1 MYKYDVVIVGG
12 GHAGCEAATAAAR
25 LGANTLLITHK
36 ISTIGEMSC
45 NPAIGGVAKG
55 VVVREVDALDGIM
68 GRAIDRASIH
78 SVVLNSSRGAAV
90 WGPRAQ
96 ADRKLYKKA
105 IQEIILN
112 YNNLTVKEESVDDFL
127 IESDSNGE
135 SYIKAVITG
144 SGECI
149 LTSRVVLTTGTFLR
163 GVIHIGEQTT
173 PSGRMG
179 DKPAIELANMLKKY
193 NFKLGR
199 LRTGTPPRLD
209 RGTINWSV
217 LQEQVGDNPPIPF
230 SYLTEKINQPQVP
243 CFITHTNENTHR
255 IIRENLHRSASSYLD
270 NVIAPR
276 YCPSIEVKV
285 KKFAEKNNHQ
295 IFLEPEGLD
304 DNTIYPNGISNSL
317 PIEVQY
323 EMIKSIKGLKNA
335 EILRPGYAVEY
346 DYIDPRE
353 LFHTLETK
361 KVKGLYFAGQINGTT
376 GYEEAAGQGIIA
388 GINAALSSSQKSF
401 VLHRTDSYIGVMIDD
416 LVTKGIAEPYR
427 LFTSRAEY
435 RLAIRSDNA
444 DRRLTQKGYDISLV
458 SHERHSV
465 LQGKLESIKQLE
477 EKLESLTITP
487 EQLRSYGIKISYDG
501 IRKTA
506 LDLLGYPNID
516 WNKLREIWPELNS
529 TTCWNNT
536 RVDVA
541 DTKPSPVIPV
551 HNTQLCQRYLPE
563 GCHPSA
569 LTLGSSKTDCNQ
581 RHFRSKNWIPVSS
594 TGMTPPATYKLQD
607 SYSCVYD
614 TEKNVDSSVM
624 CWNNT
629 ITDSITKNEIYE
641 AVAIEAKYKPYLVR
655 QEADMKFLQEE
666 VNTQIPTNFNYSQIK
681 GLSTEV
687 IEKLQ
692 SIKPAT
698 IGIAKQIQGITPA
711 AIVSILVYLRNKKTK
726 IAANSA

>member
-1 MYKYDVVIVGG
+1 MHKYDVVVVGG
-12 GHAGCEAATAAAR
+12 GHAGCEAAAAAAR

-68 GRAIDRASIH
+68 GRAIDQASIH
-78 SVVLNSSRGAAV
+78 SVILNSSRGAAV

-96 ADRKLYKKA
+96 ADRKLYKQA

-127 IESDSNGE
+127 IESNNNGE
-135 SYIKAVITG
+135 LCIKAVITS
-144 SGECI
+144 SGEHI
-149 LTSRVVLTTGTFLR
+149 LTSKVVLTTGTFLR
-163 GVIHIGEQTT
+163 GVIHIGEQVT

-179 DKPAIELANMLKKY
+179 DKPAVELANTLKKY

-209 RGTINWSV
+209 RGTINWSI
-217 LQEQVGDNPPIPF
+217 LQEQVGDSPPVPF
-230 SYLTEKINQPQVP
+230 SYLTEKINQPQVS
-243 CFITHTNENTHR
+243 CFITHTNKNTHR

-270 NVIAPR
+270 DIIAPR

-285 KKFAEKNNHQ
+285 KKFAEKSSHQ

-304 DNTIYPNGISNSL
+304 DDTVYPNGISNSL
-317 PIEVQY
+317 PVEVQR
-323 EMIKSIKGLKNA
+323 EMIKSIKGLENA
-335 EILRPGYAVEY
+335 EILRSGYAVEY

-388 GINAALSSSQKSF
+388 GINAALSASEKKESF

-416 LVTKGIAEPYR
+416 LVTKGVIEPYR

-458 SHERHSV
+458 SHERYSV
-465 LQGKLESIKQLE
+465 LQNKLESIKQLE
-477 EKLESLTITP
+477 EKLGSLTITP

-506 LDLLGYPNID
+506 LDLLSYPNID
-516 WNKLREIWPELNS
+516 WNKLQEIWPELS
-529 TTCWNNT
+529 SVTRCTTDT
-536 RVDVA
+536 GSSSVISGHSHVIRVA
-541 DTKPSPVIPV
+541 DTGIQ
-551 HNTQLCQRYLPE
+551 HWNDN
-563 GCHPSA
+563 
-569 LTLGSSKTDCNQ
+569 KTDAAD
-581 RHFRSKNWIPVSS
+581 
-594 TGMTPPATYKLQD
+594 TG
-607 SYSCVYD
+607 
-614 TEKNVDSSVM
+614 KNVDSSVTRWNDKM
-624 CWNNT
+624 ECWN
-629 ITDSITKNEIYE
+629 DAAVGSITKNEICE
-641 AVAIEAKYKPYLVR
+641 AVEIEAKYKPYLIR
-655 QEADMKFLQEE
+655 QEADMKFLREE
-666 VNTQIPTNFNYSQIK
+666 INTQIPINFNYSQVK
-681 GLSTEV
+681 GLSSEV

-692 SIKPAT
+692 TIKPAT

-711 AIVSILVYLRNKKTK
+711 AIVSILVYLRNRKTK
-726 IAANSA
+726 VAANFV

>member
-1 MYKYDVVIVGG
+1 MHKYDVVVVGG
-12 GHAGCEAATAAAR
+12 GHAGCEAASAAAR

-45 NPAIGGVAKG
+45 NPALGGVAKG

-68 GRAIDRASIH
+68 GRAIDQASIH

-96 ADRKLYKKA
+96 ADRKLYKRA

-112 YNNLTVKEESVDDFL
+112 YSNLTVKEESVDDFL
-127 IESDSNGE
+127 IESNSNGE
-135 SYIKAVITG
+135 SHIKAVITS
-144 SGECI
+144 SGEHI
-149 LTSRVVLTTGTFLR
+149 LTSKVVLTTGTFLC
-163 GVIHIGEQTT
+163 GVVHIGKQTI

-179 DKPAIELANMLKKY
+179 DKSAVGLANTLKKY
-193 NFKLGR
+193 DFKLGR

-209 RGTINWSV
+209 RGTINWPV
-217 LQEQVGDNPPIPF
+217 LQEQVGDNPPAPF
-230 SYLTEKINQPQVP
+230 SYLTEKINQPQVS

-270 NVIAPR
+270 DVVAPR
-276 YCPSIEVKV
+276 YCPSIEAKV
-285 KKFAEKNNHQ
+285 KKFAEKNSHQ
-295 IFLEPEGLD
+295 IFLEPEGLND
-304 DNTIYPNGISNSL
+304 DTVYPNGISNSL
-317 PIEVQY
+317 PIEVQR
-323 EMIKSIKGLKNA
+323 EMIRSIKGLENA

-388 GINAALSSSQKSF
+388 GINAALSASGKKESF

-416 LVTKGIAEPYR
+416 LVTKGVTEPYR

-435 RLAIRSDNA
+435 RLAIRSNNA

-458 SHERHSV
+458 SYERYSV
-465 LQGKLESIKQLE
+465 LQNKLKSIKQLE
-477 EKLESLTITP
+477 EKLESLKITP
-487 EQLRSYGIKISYDG
+487 EQLRFYGIKISYDG

-506 LDLLGYPNID
+506 LDLLSYPNID
-516 WNKLREIWPELNS
+516 WNKLQEIWPELHS
-529 TTCWNNT
+529 IACLNNT
-536 RVDVA
+536 
-541 DTKPSPVIPV
+541 KMY
-551 HNTQLCQRYLPE
+551 NT
-563 GCHPSA
+563 A
-569 LTLGSSKTDCNQ
+569 
-581 RHFRSKNWIPVSS
+581 
-594 TGMTPPATYKLQD
+594 
-607 SYSCVYD
+607 
-614 TEKNVDSSVM
+614 
-624 CWNNT
+624 
-629 ITDSITKNEIYE
+629 KNEVRE

-655 QEADMKFLQEE
+655 QEADMKFLREE
-666 VNTQIPTNFNYSQIK
+666 INTQIPINFNYSQVK
-681 GLSTEV
+681 GLSSEV

-692 SIKPAT
+692 TMKPAT

-711 AIVSILVYLRNKKTK
+711 AIVSILVYLRNRK
-726 IAANSA
+726 IKVAANSA

>member
-1 MYKYDVVIVGG
+1 MHKYDVVIVGG
-12 GHAGCEAATAAAR
+12 GHAGCEAAAAAAR
-25 LGANTLLITHK
+25 LGASTLLITHK

-78 SVVLNSSRGAAV
+78 SVILNSSRGAAV

-112 YNNLTVKEESVDDFL
+112 YDNLTVKEESVEDFL

-135 SYIKAVITG
+135 SYIKAVITS
-144 SGECI
+144 SGERI
-149 LTSRVVLTTGTFLR
+149 LTSKVVLTTGTFLR
-163 GVIHIGEQTT
+163 GVIHIGEQAT

-179 DKPAIELANMLKKY
+179 DKPAVELANTLKKY

-217 LQEQVGDNPPIPF
+217 LQEQVGDNPPSPF
-230 SYLTEKINQPQVP
+230 SYLTEKINQLQVS

-255 IIRENLHRSASSYLD
+255 IIRENLHRSASSHLD
-270 NVIAPR
+270 DVVAPR

-285 KKFAEKNNHQ
+285 KKFAEKNSHQ

-317 PIEVQY
+317 PIKVQC
-323 EMIKSIKGLKNA
+323 EMIRSIKGLENA

-361 KVKGLYFAGQINGTT
+361 KIKGLYFAGQINGTT

-388 GINAALSSSQKSF
+388 GINAALSASF

-458 SHERHSV
+458 SHERYSV
-465 LQGKLESIKQLE
+465 LQSKLKSIKQLE

-516 WNKLREIWPELNS
+516 WNKLREIWPELNMV
-529 TTCWNNT
+529 THWN
-536 RVDVA
+536 
-541 DTKPSPVIPV
+541 DTKVPLPVIPV
-551 HNTQLCQRYLPE
+551 LDTGIQYLNDDR
-563 GCHPSA
+563 
-569 LTLGSSKTDCNQ
+569 TDA
-581 RHFRSKNWIPVSS
+581 V
-594 TGMTPPATYKLQD
+594 
-607 SYSCVYD
+607 D
-614 TEKNVDSSVM
+614 TKKNVDSSVM

-629 ITDSITKNEIYE
+629 ITDRTAKNEICE
-641 AVAIEAKYKPYLVR
+641 AVAIEAKYRPYLIR

-666 VNTQIPTNFNYSQIK
+666 VSTQIPTNFNYSQIK
-681 GLSTEV
+681 GLSSEV

-711 AIVSILVYLRNKKTK
+711 AIVSILVYLRNRK
-726 IAANSA
+726 IAN

>member
-1 MYKYDVVIVGG
+1 MHKYDVVVVGG

-25 LGANTLLITHK
+25 LGASTLLITHK

-68 GRAIDRASIH
+68 GRAIDQASIH
-78 SVVLNSSRGAAV
+78 SVILNSSRGAAV

-112 YNNLTVKEESVDDFL
+112 YDNLTVKEESVDDLL
-127 IESDSNGE
+127 IESNSNGE
-135 SYIKAVITG
+135 PHIKAVITS
-144 SGECI
+144 SGEHI
-149 LTSRVVLTTGTFLR
+149 LTSKVVLTTGTFLC
-163 GVIHIGEQTT
+163 GVVHIGEQTT

-179 DKPAIELANMLKKY
+179 DKSAVGLANTLKKY
-193 NFKLGR
+193 DFKLGR

-209 RGTINWSV
+209 RGTVNWSV
-217 LQEQVGDNPPIPF
+217 LQEQVGDNPPTPF
-230 SYLTEKINQPQVP
+230 SYLTEKINQPQVS

-270 NVIAPR
+270 DVVAPR
-276 YCPSIEVKV
+276 YCPSIEAKV
-285 KKFAEKNNHQ
+285 KKFAEKNSHQ

-304 DNTIYPNGISNSL
+304 DDTIYPNGISNSL
-317 PIEVQY
+317 PIEVQH
-323 EMIKSIKGLKNA
+323 EMIRSIKGLENA

-361 KVKGLYFAGQINGTT
+361 KIKGLYFAGQINGTT

-388 GINAALSSSQKSF
+388 GINAASASGKKESF

-416 LVTKGIAEPYR
+416 LVTKGVTEPYR

-458 SHERHSV
+458 SYERHSV
-465 LQGKLESIKQLE
+465 LQNKLKSIKQLE

-487 EQLRSYGIKISYDG
+487 EQLRFYGIKISYDG

-506 LDLLGYPNID
+506 LDLLSYPNID
-516 WNKLREIWPELNS
+516 WNKLQEIWPELN
-529 TTCWNNT
+529 
-536 RVDVA
+536 
-541 DTKPSPVIPV
+541 I
-551 HNTQLCQRYLPE
+551 
-563 GCHPSA
+563 
-569 LTLGSSKTDCNQ
+569 
-581 RHFRSKNWIPVSS
+581 
-594 TGMTPPATYKLQD
+594 
-607 SYSCVYD
+607 
-614 TEKNVDSSVM
+614 DSSVTR
-624 CWNNT
+624 WNDT
-629 ITDSITKNEIYE
+629 TMGSITKNEVRE
-641 AVAIEAKYKPYLVR
+641 AAAIEAKYLPYLVR
-655 QEADMKFLQEE
+655 QEADMKFLREE
-666 VNTQIPTNFNYSQIK
+666 INTQIPTNFNYSQVK
-681 GLSTEV
+681 GLSSEV

-692 SIKPAT
+692 TIKPAT
-698 IGIAKQIQGITPA
+698 IGVAKQIQGITPA
-711 AIVSILVYLRNKKTK
+711 AIVSILVYLRNRK
-726 IAANSA
+726 IKVTANSA

>member
-12 GHAGCEAATAAAR
+12 GHAGCEAAAAAAR
-25 LGANTLLITHK
+25 LGASTLLITHK

-78 SVVLNSSRGAAV
+78 SVILNSSRGAAV

-112 YNNLTVKEESVDDFL
+112 YDNLTVKEESVNDFL
-127 IESDSNGE
+127 IESNGNGE
-135 SYIKAVITG
+135 SYIKAVITS
-144 SGECI
+144 SGERI
-149 LTSRVVLTTGTFLR
+149 LTSKVVLTTGTFLR
-163 GVIHIGEQTT
+163 GVVHIGEQVT

-179 DKPAIELANMLKKY
+179 DKPAVELANTLKKY

-217 LQEQVGDNPPIPF
+217 LQEQVGNNPPSPF
-230 SYLTEKINQPQVP
+230 SYLTEKINQLQVS

-270 NVIAPR
+270 DVIAPR

-285 KKFAEKNNHQ
+285 KKFAEKNSHQ

-317 PIEVQY
+317 PIKVQC
-323 EMIKSIKGLKNA
+323 EMIRSIKGLKNA

-361 KVKGLYFAGQINGTT
+361 KIKGLYFAGQINGTT

-388 GINAALSSSQKSF
+388 GINAALSASF

-458 SHERHSV
+458 SHERYSV
-465 LQGKLESIKQLE
+465 LQSKLKSIKQLE

-516 WNKLREIWPELNS
+516 WNKLREIWPELNMVTHWND
-529 TTCWNNT
+529 TTI
-536 RVDVA
+536 V
-541 DTKPSPVIPV
+541 
-551 HNTQLCQRYLPE
+551 
-563 GCHPSA
+563 
-569 LTLGSSKTDCNQ
+569 
-581 RHFRSKNWIPVSS
+581 
-594 TGMTPPATYKLQD
+594 
-607 SYSCVYD
+607 
-614 TEKNVDSSVM
+614 
-624 CWNNT
+624 
-629 ITDSITKNEIYE
+629 SITKNEICE

-666 VNTQIPTNFNYSQIK
+666 VSTQIPTNFNYSQIK
-681 GLSTEV
+681 GLSSEV

-711 AIVSILVYLRNKKTK
+711 AIVSILVYLRNRK
-726 IAANSA
+726 IAN

>member
-1 MYKYDVVIVGG
+1 
-12 GHAGCEAATAAAR
+12 
-25 LGANTLLITHK
+25 
-36 ISTIGEMSC
+36 
-45 NPAIGGVAKG
+45 
-55 VVVREVDALDGIM
+55 
-68 GRAIDRASIH
+68 
-78 SVVLNSSRGAAV
+78 
-90 WGPRAQ
+90 
-96 ADRKLYKKA
+96 
-105 IQEIILN
+105 
-112 YNNLTVKEESVDDFL
+112 
-127 IESDSNGE
+127 
-135 SYIKAVITG
+135 
-144 SGECI
+144 
-149 LTSRVVLTTGTFLR
+149 
-163 GVIHIGEQTT
+163 
-173 PSGRMG
+173 MG
-179 DKPAIELANMLKKY
+179 DKPAIELANTLKKY
-193 NFKLGR
+193 DFKLGR

-217 LQEQVGDNPPIPF
+217 LQEQVGDNPPTPF
-230 SYLTEKINQPQVP
+230 SYLTEKINQPQVS
-243 CFITHTNENTHR
+243 CFITHTNEHTHKV
-255 IIRENLHRSASSYLD
+255 IRENLHRSASSYLD

-276 YCPSIEVKV
+276 YCPSIETKV

-295 IFLEPEGLD
+295 IFLEPEGID

-317 PIEVQY
+317 PIEVQH
-323 EMIKSIKGLKNA
+323 EMITSIKGLENA

-376 GYEEAAGQGIIA
+376 GYEEAAGQGIMA
-388 GINAALSSSQKSF
+388 GINAAFSLSQKSF

-458 SHERHSV
+458 SHERYSV
-465 LQGKLESIKQLE
+465 LQGKLKSIKQLK

-516 WNKLREIWPELNS
+516 WNKLREIWLELN
-529 TTCWNNT
+529 
-536 RVDVA
+536 
-541 DTKPSPVIPV
+541 
-551 HNTQLCQRYLPE
+551 
-563 GCHPSA
+563 
-569 LTLGSSKTDCNQ
+569 
-581 RHFRSKNWIPVSS
+581 
-594 TGMTPPATYKLQD
+594 M
-607 SYSCVYD
+607 
-614 TEKNVDSSVM
+614 DSS
-624 CWNNT
+624 
-629 ITDSITKNEIYE
+629 EIYE

>member
-1 MYKYDVVIVGG
+1 MHKYDVVVVGG
-12 GHAGCEAATAAAR
+12 GHAGCEAAAAAAR

-68 GRAIDRASIH
+68 GRAIDQASIH
-78 SVVLNSSRGAAV
+78 SVILNSSRGAAV

-96 ADRKLYKKA
+96 ADRKLYKQA

-112 YNNLTVKEESVDDFL
+112 YNNLTVKEESVDNFL
-127 IESDSNGE
+127 IESNGNGE
-135 SYIKAVITG
+135 PCIKAVMIS
-144 SGECI
+144 SGEHI
-149 LTSRVVLTTGTFLR
+149 QTSKVVLTTGTFLR

-179 DKPAIELANMLKKY
+179 DKSAVELANTLKKY
-193 NFKLGR
+193 DFRLGR

-209 RGTINWSV
+209 RNTINWSI
-217 LQEQVGDNPPIPF
+217 LQEQVGYNPPVPF
-230 SYLTEKINQPQVP
+230 SYLTEKINQPQVS
-243 CFITHTNENTHR
+243 CFITHTNENTHK

-270 NVIAPR
+270 DIVAPR

-285 KKFAEKNNHQ
+285 NKFAEKSSHQ

-304 DNTIYPNGISNSL
+304 DDTVYPNGISNSL
-317 PIEVQY
+317 PVEVQN
-323 EMIKSIKGLKNA
+323 EMIKSIKGLENA
-335 EILRPGYAVEY
+335 EILRSGYAVEY

-353 LFHTLETK
+353 LSHTLETK
-361 KVKGLYFAGQINGTT
+361 KIKGLYFAGQINGTT

-388 GINAALSSSQKSF
+388 GINAALSASEKKESF

-416 LVTKGIAEPYR
+416 LVTKGVIEPYR

-458 SHERHSV
+458 SHERYSV
-465 LQGKLESIKQLE
+465 LQNKLKSIKQLE
-477 EKLESLTITP
+477 EKLGSLTITP

-506 LDLLGYPNID
+506 LDLLSYPNID
-516 WNKLREIWPELNS
+516 WNKLQEIWPELS
-529 TTCWNNT
+529 SIT
-536 RVDVA
+536 RCIT
-541 DTKPSPVIPV
+541 DTGSSSVISGHSHIIPV
-551 HNTQLCQRYLPE
+551 R
-563 GCHPSA
+563 
-569 LTLGSSKTDCNQ
+569 
-581 RHFRSKNWIPVSS
+581 
-594 TGMTPPATYKLQD
+594 
-607 SYSCVYD
+607 D
-614 TEKNVDSSVM
+614 TRIQEKSSVTR
-624 CWNNT
+624 WN
-629 ITDSITKNEIYE
+629 DAAMGSITKNEICE
-641 AVAIEAKYKPYLVR
+641 AVEIEAKYKPYLIR
-655 QEADMKFLQEE
+655 QEADMKFLREE
-666 VNTQIPTNFNYSQIK
+666 INTQIPIDFNYSQVK
-681 GLSTEV
+681 GLSSEV

-692 SIKPAT
+692 TIKPAT

-726 IAANSA
+726 VAASFA

>member
-1 MYKYDVVIVGG
+1 MHKYDVVVVGG

-78 SVVLNSSRGAAV
+78 SVVLNGSRGAAV

-112 YNNLTVKEESVDDFL
+112 YNNLTVKED
-127 IESDSNGE
+127 ESDSNGE
-135 SYIKAVITG
+135 SYIKAVITD
-144 SGECI
+144 SGERI

-179 DKPAIELANMLKKY
+179 DKPAIELANTLKKY
-193 NFKLGR
+193 DFKLGR

-217 LQEQVGDNPPIPF
+217 LQEQVGDNPPTPF
-230 SYLTEKINQPQVP
+230 SYLTEKINQPQVS
-243 CFITHTNENTHR
+243 CFITHTNEHTHKV
-255 IIRENLHRSASSYLD
+255 IRENLHRSASSYLD

-276 YCPSIEVKV
+276 YCPSIETKV

-295 IFLEPEGLD
+295 IFLEPEGID

-317 PIEVQY
+317 PIEVQH
-323 EMIKSIKGLKNA
+323 EMITSIKGLENA

-376 GYEEAAGQGIIA
+376 GYEEAAGQGIMA
-388 GINAALSSSQKSF
+388 GINAAFSLSQKSF

-458 SHERHSV
+458 SHERYSV
-465 LQGKLESIKQLE
+465 LQGKLKSIKQLK

-516 WNKLREIWPELNS
+516 WNKLREIWLELN
-529 TTCWNNT
+529 
-536 RVDVA
+536 
-541 DTKPSPVIPV
+541 
-551 HNTQLCQRYLPE
+551 
-563 GCHPSA
+563 
-569 LTLGSSKTDCNQ
+569 
-581 RHFRSKNWIPVSS
+581 
-594 TGMTPPATYKLQD
+594 M
-607 SYSCVYD
+607 
-614 TEKNVDSSVM
+614 DSS
-624 CWNNT
+624 
-629 ITDSITKNEIYE
+629 EIYE

>member
-1 MYKYDVVIVGG
+1 MHKYDIVIVGG
-12 GHAGCEAATAAAR
+12 GHAGCEAAAAAAR
-25 LGANTLLITHK
+25 LGASTLLITHK

-78 SVVLNSSRGAAV
+78 SVILNSSRGAAV

-112 YNNLTVKEESVDDFL
+112 YDNLTVKEESVEDFL

-135 SYIKAVITG
+135 SYIKAVITS
-144 SGECI
+144 SGERI
-149 LTSRVVLTTGTFLR
+149 LTSKVVLTTGTFLR
-163 GVIHIGEQTT
+163 GVIHIGEQAT

-179 DKPAIELANMLKKY
+179 DKPAVELANTLKKY

-217 LQEQVGDNPPIPF
+217 LQEQVGDNPPSPF
-230 SYLTEKINQPQVP
+230 SYLTEKINQLQVS

-255 IIRENLHRSASSYLD
+255 IIRENLHRSASSHLD
-270 NVIAPR
+270 DVVAPR

-285 KKFAEKNNHQ
+285 KKFAEKNSHQ

-317 PIEVQY
+317 PIKVQC
-323 EMIKSIKGLKNA
+323 EMIRSIKGLENA

-361 KVKGLYFAGQINGTT
+361 KIKGLYFAGQINGTT

-388 GINAALSSSQKSF
+388 GINAALSASF

-458 SHERHSV
+458 SHERYSV
-465 LQGKLESIKQLE
+465 LQSKLKSIKQLE

-487 EQLRSYGIKISYDG
+487 EQLRFYGIKISYDG

-516 WNKLREIWPELNS
+516 WNKLREIWPELNMV
-529 TTCWNNT
+529 THWN
-536 RVDVA
+536 
-541 DTKPSPVIPV
+541 DTKVPLPVIPV
-551 HNTQLCQRYLPE
+551 LDTGIQYLNDDR
-563 GCHPSA
+563 
-569 LTLGSSKTDCNQ
+569 TDA
-581 RHFRSKNWIPVSS
+581 V
-594 TGMTPPATYKLQD
+594 
-607 SYSCVYD
+607 D
-614 TEKNVDSSVM
+614 TKKNVDSSVM

-629 ITDSITKNEIYE
+629 ITDRTAKNEICE
-641 AVAIEAKYKPYLVR
+641 AVAIEAKYRPYLIR

-666 VNTQIPTNFNYSQIK
+666 VSTQIPTNFNYSQIK
-681 GLSTEV
+681 GLSSEV

-692 SIKPAT
+692 AIKPAT

-711 AIVSILVYLRNKKTK
+711 AIVSILVCLRNRK
-726 IAANSA
+726 ITN

>member
-1 MYKYDVVIVGG
+1 M
-12 GHAGCEAATAAAR
+12 
-25 LGANTLLITHK
+25 
-36 ISTIGEMSC
+36 
-45 NPAIGGVAKG
+45 
-55 VVVREVDALDGIM
+55 
-68 GRAIDRASIH
+68 
-78 SVVLNSSRGAAV
+78 
-90 WGPRAQ
+90 
-96 ADRKLYKKA
+96 
-105 IQEIILN
+105 
-112 YNNLTVKEESVDDFL
+112 
-127 IESDSNGE
+127 
-135 SYIKAVITG
+135 
-144 SGECI
+144 
-149 LTSRVVLTTGTFLR
+149 TTGTFLR

-179 DKPAIELANMLKKY
+179 DKPAIELANTLKKY
-193 NFKLGR
+193 DFKLGR

-217 LQEQVGDNPPIPF
+217 LQKLVGNNPPTPF
-230 SYLTEKINQPQVP
+230 SYLTEKINHPQVS
-243 CFITHTNENTHR
+243 CFITHTNEHTHR
-255 IIRENLHRSASSYLD
+255 VIRENLHRSASSYLD
-270 NVIAPR
+270 KVIAPR
-276 YCPSIEVKV
+276 YCPSVETKV

-295 IFLEPEGLD
+295 IFLEPEGID

-323 EMIKSIKGLKNA
+323 EMIKSIKGLENA

-346 DYIDPRE
+346 NYINPRE
-353 LFHTLETK
+353 LFHTLENK

-388 GINAALSSSQKSF
+388 GINAALSLSQKSF
-401 VLHRTDSYIGVMIDD
+401 VLYRTDSYIGVMIDD

-458 SHERHSV
+458 SHQRYSV
-465 LQGKLESIKQLE
+465 LQGKLKSIKQLE

-516 WNKLREIWPELNS
+516 WNKLREIWPELN
-529 TTCWNNT
+529 
-536 RVDVA
+536 
-541 DTKPSPVIPV
+541 
-551 HNTQLCQRYLPE
+551 
-563 GCHPSA
+563 
-569 LTLGSSKTDCNQ
+569 
-581 RHFRSKNWIPVSS
+581 
-594 TGMTPPATYKLQD
+594 M
-607 SYSCVYD
+607 
-614 TEKNVDSSVM
+614 DSSVM

-629 ITDSITKNEIYE
+629 IADSITKNEIYE

-655 QEADMKFLQEE
+655 QEADMKFLQKE
-666 VNTQIPTNFNYSQIK
+666 VSTQIPTDFNYTQIK

-692 SIKPAT
+692 AIKPAT

>member
-1 MYKYDVVIVGG
+1 MTLTANDWNISRVGITQESMHKYDVVVVGG

-25 LGANTLLITHK
+25 LGASTLLITHK

-68 GRAIDRASIH
+68 GKAIDQASIH
-78 SVVLNSSRGAAV
+78 SVILNSSRGAAV

-96 ADRKLYKKA
+96 ADRKLYKQA

-112 YNNLTVKEESVDDFL
+112 YSNLAVKEESVDDFL
-127 IESDSNGE
+127 IESNSNGE
-135 SYIKAVITG
+135 PHIKAVITS
-144 SGECI
+144 SGEHI
-149 LTSRVVLTTGTFLR
+149 LTSKVVLTTGTFLC
-163 GVIHIGEQTT
+163 GVVHIGEQTT

-179 DKPAIELANMLKKY
+179 DKSAVGLANTLKKY
-193 NFKLGR
+193 DFKLGR

-217 LQEQVGDNPPIPF
+217 LQEQVGDNPPTPF
-230 SYLTEKINQPQVP
+230 SYLTEKINRSQVS

-255 IIRENLHRSASSYLD
+255 IIQENLHRSASSYLD
-270 NVIAPR
+270 DVVAPR
-276 YCPSIEVKV
+276 YCPSIEAKV
-285 KKFAEKNNHQ
+285 KKFTEKNSHQ

-304 DNTIYPNGISNSL
+304 DDTIYPNGISNSL
-317 PIEVQY
+317 PIEVQR
-323 EMIKSIKGLKNA
+323 EMINSIKGLENA

-388 GINAALSSSQKSF
+388 GINAALSVSGKKESF

-416 LVTKGIAEPYR
+416 LVTKGVTEPYR

-458 SHERHSV
+458 SYERYSV
-465 LQGKLESIKQLE
+465 LQNKLKSIKQLE
-477 EKLESLTITP
+477 EKLESLKITP
-487 EQLRSYGIKISYDG
+487 EQLRFYGIKISYDG

-506 LDLLGYPNID
+506 LDLLSYPNID
-516 WNKLREIWPELNS
+516 WNKLQEIWPELNS
-529 TTCWNNT
+529 IACLNNT
-536 RVDVA
+536 
-541 DTKPSPVIPV
+541 KMY
-551 HNTQLCQRYLPE
+551 NT
-563 GCHPSA
+563 A
-569 LTLGSSKTDCNQ
+569 
-581 RHFRSKNWIPVSS
+581 
-594 TGMTPPATYKLQD
+594 
-607 SYSCVYD
+607 
-614 TEKNVDSSVM
+614 
-624 CWNNT
+624 
-629 ITDSITKNEIYE
+629 KNEIRE

-655 QEADMKFLQEE
+655 QEADMKFLREE
-666 VNTQIPTNFNYSQIK
+666 INTQIPINFNYSQVK
-681 GLSTEV
+681 GLSSEV

-692 SIKPAT
+692 TIKPAT
-698 IGIAKQIQGITPA
+698 IGVAKQIQGITPA
-711 AIVSILVYLRNKKTK
+711 AIVSILVYLRNRKMSKV
-726 IAANSA
+726 AN

>member
-1 MYKYDVVIVGG
+1 MNKYDVVVVGG
-12 GHAGCEAATAAAR
+12 GHAGCEAAAASAR
-25 LGANTLLITHK
+25 LGASTLLITHK
-36 ISTIGEMSC
+36 VSTIGEMSC

-105 IQEIILN
+105 IQEIILS

-135 SYIKAVITG
+135 SYIKTVITS
-144 SGECI
+144 SGEHI
-149 LTSRVVLTTGTFLR
+149 LTSRVILTTGTFLR
-163 GVIHIGEQTT
+163 GVVHIGEQAT

-179 DKPAIELANMLKKY
+179 DKPAVELANTLKKY
-193 NFKLGR
+193 DFKFGR

-209 RGTINWSV
+209 SGTINWSI
-217 LQEQVGDNPPIPF
+217 LQEQVGDNPPTPF
-230 SYLTEKINQPQVP
+230 SYLTEKINQPQVS
-243 CFITHTNENTHR
+243 CFITHTNKNTHR

-270 NVIAPR
+270 DVIAPR

-295 IFLEPEGLD
+295 IFLEPEGLN

-317 PIEVQY
+317 PVEVQH
-323 EMIKSIKGLKNA
+323 EMIKSIKGLENA

-361 KVKGLYFAGQINGTT
+361 KIKGLYFAGQINGTT

-388 GINAALSSSQKSF
+388 GINAALSAFQKSF
-401 VLHRTDSYIGVMIDD
+401 VLHRIDSYIGVMIDD
-416 LVTKGIAEPYR
+416 LVTKGVAEPYR

-435 RLAIRSDNA
+435 RLATRSDNA

-458 SHERHSV
+458 SHERYSV
-465 LQGKLESIKQLE
+465 LQNKLKSIKQLE
-477 EKLESLTITP
+477 ERLESLTIIP

-516 WNKLREIWPELNS
+516 WNKLREIWPELNMV
-529 TTCWNNT
+529 TCRNDKIRCWNDI
-536 RVDVA
+536 RVDIGSSSII
-541 DTKPSPVIPV
+541 PESSHVIPAYD
-551 HNTQLCQRYLPE
+551 TGIQYLNDNRMD
-563 GCHPSA
+563 A
-569 LTLGSSKTDCNQ
+569 
-581 RHFRSKNWIPVSS
+581 V
-594 TGMTPPATYKLQD
+594 
-607 SYSCVYD
+607 D
-614 TEKNVDSSVM
+614 TEKNVDSSVI
-624 CWNNT
+624 CWNDT
-629 ITDSITKNEIYE
+629 KISSITKNEIYE

-666 VNTQIPTNFNYSQIK
+666 VSTQIPTNFNYSQIK
-681 GLSTEV
+681 GLSSEV

-692 SIKPAT
+692 AIKPAT

-711 AIVSILVYLRNKKTK
+711 AIVSILVYLRNRK
-726 IAANSA
+726 IAN

>member
-1 MYKYDVVIVGG
+1 MHKYDVVVVGG

-25 LGANTLLITHK
+25 LGASTLLITHK

-78 SVVLNSSRGAAV
+78 SVVLNGSRGAAV

-135 SYIKAVITG
+135 SYIKAVITD
-144 SGECI
+144 SGERI

-179 DKPAIELANMLKKY
+179 DKPAIELANTLKKY
-193 NFKLGR
+193 DFKLGR
-199 LRTGTPPRLD
+199 LRTGTPPRLN

-217 LQEQVGDNPPIPF
+217 LQEQVGDNSPTPF

-255 IIRENLHRSASSYLD
+255 VIRENLHRSASSYLD
-270 NVIAPR
+270 DVIAPR

-285 KKFAEKNNHQ
+285 KKFAEKNSHQ
-295 IFLEPEGLD
+295 IFLEPEGVD

-323 EMIKSIKGLKNA
+323 EMIKSIKGLENA

-388 GINAALSSSQKSF
+388 GINAALSLSQKSF

-416 LVTKGIAEPYR
+416 LVTKGITEPYR

-458 SHERHSV
+458 SHERYSV
-465 LQGKLESIKQLE
+465 LQGKLKSIKQLE

-516 WNKLREIWPELNS
+516 WNKLREIWPELNMGS
-529 TTCWNNT
+529 SVSYLHNAKAPLP
-536 RVDVA
+536 VIQVA
-541 DTKPSPVIPV
+541 DTGI
-551 HNTQLCQRYLPE
+551 QYLN
-563 GCHPSA
+563 
-569 LTLGSSKTDCNQ
+569 DD
-581 RHFRSKNWIPVSS
+581 
-594 TGMTPPATYKLQD
+594 GMDA
-607 SYSCVYD
+607 VD

-629 ITDSITKNEIYE
+629 ITDSIAKNEIYE

>member
-1 MYKYDVVIVGG
+1 MHKYDVVVVGG
-12 GHAGCEAATAAAR
+12 GHAGCEAAAAAAR
-25 LGANTLLITHK
+25 LGASTLLITHK

-68 GRAIDRASIH
+68 GRAIDQASIH
-78 SVVLNSSRGAAV
+78 SVILNSSRGAAV
-90 WGPRAQ
+90 WGSRAQ
-96 ADRKLYKKA
+96 ADRKLYKQA

-127 IESDSNGE
+127 IESNSNEE
-135 SYIKAVITG
+135 SCIKAVITS
-144 SGECI
+144 SGEHI
-149 LTSRVVLTTGTFLR
+149 LASKVVLTTGTFLQ
-163 GVIHIGEQTT
+163 GVIHIGEQAT

-179 DKPAIELANMLKKY
+179 DKPAVELANTLQKY
-193 NFKLGR
+193 DFKLGR
-199 LRTGTPPRLD
+199 LRTGTPPRLNRD
-209 RGTINWSV
+209 TINWSI
-217 LQEQVGDNPPIPF
+217 LEEQVGDNPPTPF

-243 CFITHTNENTHR
+243 CFITHTNENTHK

-270 NVIAPR
+270 DVVAPR
-276 YCPSIEVKV
+276 YCPSIETKV
-285 KKFAEKNNHQ
+285 NKFAEKSSHQ

-304 DNTIYPNGISNSL
+304 DDTIYPNGISNSL
-317 PIEVQY
+317 PIEVQC
-323 EMIKSIKGLKNA
+323 EMIKSIKGLENA

-388 GINAALSSSQKSF
+388 GINAALSASGKSF

-444 DRRLTQKGYDISLV
+444 DRRLTQKGYEISLV
-458 SHERHSV
+458 SHERYSV
-465 LQGKLESIKQLE
+465 LQSKLKSIKQLE

-487 EQLRSYGIKISYDG
+487 EQLRFHGIKISYDG

-506 LDLLGYPNID
+506 LDLLSYPNID
-516 WNKLREIWPELNS
+516 WNKLQEIWPELNMDS
-529 TTCWNNT
+529 SVTHWNDT
-536 RVDVA
+536 RVDTWSSSV
-541 DTKPSPVIPV
+541 TPESSHVIPV
-551 HNTQLCQRYLPE
+551 LDTGIQKKNLDSIVTRWND
-563 GCHPSA
+563 
-569 LTLGSSKTDCNQ
+569 KT
-581 RHFRSKNWIPVSS
+581 
-594 TGMTPPATYKLQD
+594 
-607 SYSCVYD
+607 
-614 TEKNVDSSVM
+614 E
-624 CWNNT
+624 CWND
-629 ITDSITKNEIYE
+629 ITMVSTAKNEIYE
-641 AVAIEAKYKPYLVR
+641 AVAIEAKYKPYLIR
-655 QEADMKFLQEE
+655 QEADMKFLREE
-666 VNTQIPTNFNYSQIK
+666 INTQIPINFNYSQVK

-692 SIKPAT
+692 AIKPAT

-711 AIVSILVYLRNKKTK
+711 AIVSILVYLRNRKV
-726 IAANSA
+726 AN

>member
-1 MYKYDVVIVGG
+1 MHKYDVVVVGG
-12 GHAGCEAATAAAR
+12 GHAGCEAASAAAR
-25 LGANTLLITHK
+25 LGASTLLITHK

-68 GRAIDRASIH
+68 GRAIDQASIH

-96 ADRKLYKKA
+96 ADRKLYKQA

-112 YNNLTVKEESVDDFL
+112 YSNLTVKEESVDDFL

-135 SYIKAVITG
+135 PHIKAVITS
-144 SGECI
+144 SGEHI
-149 LTSRVVLTTGTFLR
+149 LTSKVVLTTGTFLC
-163 GVIHIGEQTT
+163 GVVHIGEQTT

-179 DKPAIELANMLKKY
+179 DKSAVGLANTLKKY
-193 NFKLGR
+193 DFKLGR

-209 RGTINWSV
+209 CGTINWPV
-217 LQEQVGDNPPIPF
+217 LQEQVGDNPPAPF
-230 SYLTEKINQPQVP
+230 SYLTEKINQPQVS

-270 NVIAPR
+270 DVVAPR
-276 YCPSIEVKV
+276 YCPSIEAKV
-285 KKFAEKNNHQ
+285 KKFAEKNSHQ
-295 IFLEPEGLD
+295 IFLEPEGLND
-304 DNTIYPNGISNSL
+304 DTVYPNGISNSL
-317 PIEVQY
+317 PIEVQR
-323 EMIKSIKGLKNA
+323 EMINSIKGLENA

-388 GINAALSSSQKSF
+388 GINAALSASGEKESF

-416 LVTKGIAEPYR
+416 LVTKGVTEPYR

-458 SHERHSV
+458 SYERYSV
-465 LQGKLESIKQLE
+465 LQNKLKSIKQLE
-477 EKLESLTITP
+477 EKLESLKITP
-487 EQLRSYGIKISYDG
+487 EQLRFYGTKISYDG

-506 LDLLGYPNID
+506 LDLLSYPNID
-516 WNKLREIWPELNS
+516 WNKLQEIWPELNS
-529 TTCWNNT
+529 IACLNNT
-536 RVDVA
+536 
-541 DTKPSPVIPV
+541 KMY
-551 HNTQLCQRYLPE
+551 NT
-563 GCHPSA
+563 
-569 LTLGSSKTDCNQ
+569 
-581 RHFRSKNWIPVSS
+581 
-594 TGMTPPATYKLQD
+594 
-607 SYSCVYD
+607 
-614 TEKNVDSSVM
+614 
-624 CWNNT
+624 
-629 ITDSITKNEIYE
+629 TKNEVRE

-655 QEADMKFLQEE
+655 QEADMKFLREE
-666 VNTQIPTNFNYSQIK
+666 INTQIPINFNYSQVK
-681 GLSTEV
+681 GLSSEV

-692 SIKPAT
+692 TMKPAT

-711 AIVSILVYLRNKKTK
+711 AIVSILVYLRNRK
-726 IAANSA
+726 IKVAANSA

>member
-1 MYKYDVVIVGG
+1 MHKYDVVVVGG
-12 GHAGCEAATAAAR
+12 GHAGCEAAAAAAR

-68 GRAIDRASIH
+68 GRAIDQASIH
-78 SVVLNSSRGAAV
+78 SVILNSSRGAAV

-96 ADRKLYKKA
+96 ADRKLYKQA

-112 YNNLTVKEESVDDFL
+112 YNNLTVKEESVDNFL
-127 IESDSNGE
+127 IESNGNGE
-135 SYIKAVITG
+135 PCIKAVMIS
-144 SGECI
+144 SGERI
-149 LTSRVVLTTGTFLR
+149 STSKVVLTTGTFLR

-179 DKPAIELANMLKKY
+179 DKSAVELANTLKKY
-193 NFKLGR
+193 DFRLGR

-209 RGTINWSV
+209 RNTINWSI
-217 LQEQVGDNPPIPF
+217 LQEQVGDNPPVPF
-230 SYLTEKINQPQVP
+230 SYLTEKINQPQVS
-243 CFITHTNENTHR
+243 CFITHTNENTHK

-270 NVIAPR
+270 DIVAPR

-285 KKFAEKNNHQ
+285 NKFAEKSSHQ

-304 DNTIYPNGISNSL
+304 DDTVYPNGISNSL
-317 PIEVQY
+317 PVEVQN
-323 EMIKSIKGLKNA
+323 EMIKSIKGLENA
-335 EILRPGYAVEY
+335 EILRSGYAVEY

-353 LFHTLETK
+353 LSHTLETK
-361 KVKGLYFAGQINGTT
+361 KIKGLYFAGQINGTT

-388 GINAALSSSQKSF
+388 GINAALSASEKKESF

-416 LVTKGIAEPYR
+416 LVTKGVIEPYR

-458 SHERHSV
+458 SHERYSV
-465 LQGKLESIKQLE
+465 LQNKLESIKQLE
-477 EKLESLTITP
+477 EKLGSLTITP

-506 LDLLGYPNID
+506 LDLLSYPNID
-516 WNKLREIWPELNS
+516 WNKLQEIWPEL
-529 TTCWNNT
+529 
-536 RVDVA
+536 
-541 DTKPSPVIPV
+541 
-551 HNTQLCQRYLPE
+551 
-563 GCHPSA
+563 
-569 LTLGSSKTDCNQ
+569 
-581 RHFRSKNWIPVSS
+581 
-594 TGMTPPATYKLQD
+594 
-607 SYSCVYD
+607 
-614 TEKNVDSSVM
+614 SSVTR
-624 CWNNT
+624 WNDKMGHTKADNRA
-629 ITDSITKNEIYE
+629 KNEICE
-641 AVAIEAKYKPYLVR
+641 AVEIEAKYKPYLIR
-655 QEADMKFLQEE
+655 QEADMKFLREE
-666 VNTQIPTNFNYSQIK
+666 INTQIPIDFNYSQVK
-681 GLSTEV
+681 GLSSEV
-687 IEKLQ
+687 IEKLET
-692 SIKPAT
+692 IKPAT

-726 IAANSA
+726 VAASFA

>member
-1 MYKYDVVIVGG
+1 MHKYDVVIVGG
-12 GHAGCEAATAAAR
+12 GHAGCEAAAAAAR
-25 LGANTLLITHK
+25 LGASTLLITHK

-78 SVVLNSSRGAAV
+78 SVILNSSRGAAV

-112 YNNLTVKEESVDDFL
+112 YDNLTVKEESVEDFL

-135 SYIKAVITG
+135 SYIKAVITS
-144 SGECI
+144 SGERI
-149 LTSRVVLTTGTFLR
+149 LTSKVVLTTGTFLR
-163 GVIHIGEQTT
+163 GVIHIGEQAT

-179 DKPAIELANMLKKY
+179 DKPAVELANTLKKY

-217 LQEQVGDNPPIPF
+217 LQEQVGDNPPSPF
-230 SYLTEKINQPQVP
+230 SYLTEKINQLQVS

-255 IIRENLHRSASSYLD
+255 IIRENLHRSASSHLD
-270 NVIAPR
+270 DVVAPR

-285 KKFAEKNNHQ
+285 KKFAEKNSHQ

-317 PIEVQY
+317 PIKVQC
-323 EMIKSIKGLKNA
+323 EMIRSIKGLENA

-361 KVKGLYFAGQINGTT
+361 KIKGLYFAGQINGTT

-388 GINAALSSSQKSF
+388 GINAALSASF

-458 SHERHSV
+458 SHERYSV
-465 LQGKLESIKQLE
+465 LQSKLKSIKQLE

-516 WNKLREIWPELNS
+516 WNKLREIWPELNMV
-529 TTCWNNT
+529 THWN
-536 RVDVA
+536 
-541 DTKPSPVIPV
+541 DTKVPLPVIPV
-551 HNTQLCQRYLPE
+551 LDTGIQYLNDDR
-563 GCHPSA
+563 
-569 LTLGSSKTDCNQ
+569 TDA
-581 RHFRSKNWIPVSS
+581 V
-594 TGMTPPATYKLQD
+594 
-607 SYSCVYD
+607 D
-614 TEKNVDSSVM
+614 TKKNVDSSVM

-629 ITDSITKNEIYE
+629 ITDRTAKNEICE
-641 AVAIEAKYKPYLVR
+641 AVAIEAKYRPYLIR

-666 VNTQIPTNFNYSQIK
+666 VSTQIPTNFNYSQIK
-681 GLSTEV
+681 GLSSEV

-692 SIKPAT
+692 AIKPAT

-711 AIVSILVYLRNKKTK
+711 AIVSILVCLRNRK
-726 IAANSA
+726 ITN

>member
-1 MYKYDVVIVGG
+1 
-12 GHAGCEAATAAAR
+12 
-25 LGANTLLITHK
+25 
-36 ISTIGEMSC
+36 
-45 NPAIGGVAKG
+45 
-55 VVVREVDALDGIM
+55 
-68 GRAIDRASIH
+68 
-78 SVVLNSSRGAAV
+78 
-90 WGPRAQ
+90 
-96 ADRKLYKKA
+96 
-105 IQEIILN
+105 
-112 YNNLTVKEESVDDFL
+112 
-127 IESDSNGE
+127 
-135 SYIKAVITG
+135 
-144 SGECI
+144 
-149 LTSRVVLTTGTFLR
+149 
-163 GVIHIGEQTT
+163 
-173 PSGRMG
+173 MG
-179 DKPAIELANMLKKY
+179 DKPAIELANTLKKY
-193 NFKLGR
+193 DFKLGR

-209 RGTINWSV
+209 RVTINLSV
-217 LQEQVGDNPPIPF
+217 LQEQMGDNPPTPF
-230 SYLTEKINQPQVP
+230 SYLTEKINQPQVS
-243 CFITHTNENTHR
+243 CFITHTNEHTHR
-255 IIRENLHRSASSYLD
+255 VIRENLHRSASSYLD

-276 YCPSIEVKV
+276 YCPSIETKV

-295 IFLEPEGLD
+295 IFLEPEGID

-323 EMIKSIKGLKNA
+323 EMIKSIKGLENA

-388 GINAALSSSQKSF
+388 GINAALSLSQKSF

-444 DRRLTQKGYDISLV
+444 DRRLTQKGYDIFLV
-458 SHERHSV
+458 SHERYSV
-465 LQGKLESIKQLE
+465 LQNKLKSIKQLE

-487 EQLRSYGIKISYDG
+487 EQLRFYGVKISYDG

-516 WNKLREIWPELNS
+516 WNKLREIWPELN
-529 TTCWNNT
+529 N
-536 RVDVA
+536 
-541 DTKPSPVIPV
+541 
-551 HNTQLCQRYLPE
+551 
-563 GCHPSA
+563 
-569 LTLGSSKTDCNQ
+569 
-581 RHFRSKNWIPVSS
+581 
-594 TGMTPPATYKLQD
+594 
-607 SYSCVYD
+607 
-614 TEKNVDSSVM
+614 VM
-624 CWNNT
+624 CWNDKTECWND
-629 ITDSITKNEIYE
+629 ITMVSTAKNEICE

-655 QEADMKFLQEE
+655 QEADMRFLQEE
-666 VNTQIPTNFNYSQIK
+666 VSTQIPTNFNYSQIK
-681 GLSTEV
+681 GLSSEV

-692 SIKPAT
+692 AIKPAT